1 LNNAESNRPEEMAR
15 MNESGKAARPAG
27 GILLR
32 PEAGQT
38 IAQAK
43 QNMLAR
49 LDALDLAHCVVASNV
64 LDTTGQAM
72 CFSLA
77 ADQAAAWAPGHDTL
91 GLAGRLQLDTEQRG
105 ADLTRE
111 IVLALLMAP
120 IPVPFPS
127 INELVSAVAI
137 RGNIVR
143 AARKTMLSFH
153 TSQAERPSDCW
164 TYKEDC
170 GFVILPGVCLATALA
185 KATQPD
191 VSGTLYSFS
200 CYRATEYVIL
210 LGIAEELAHCHP
222 AMLRQLQ
229 ALWTERPIMSGE
241 FHEVFLREQGS
252 MEAPLP
258 PRYFV
263 PGDRVWFRNPHEA
276 SSEASGYEGSWV
288 IYLGAGLFAN
298 FWKYQQP
305 YTLADKCLEIFHWRN
320 ALYLDDQGHER
331 IDESRVETLVAA
343 SRLDATETES
353 ILALMQRYRDPRGVY
368 QDGGCMDTTR
378 EFARWVQ
385 PGTTDLLLPKS

>member
-1 LNNAESNRPEEMAR
+1 

-32 PEAGQT
+32 PAADQN

-43 QNMLAR
+43 PAVLAR
-49 LDALDLAHCVVASNV
+49 LDALDLAHGVVASEET
-64 LDTTGQAM
+64 DTTGRFIR
-72 CFSLA
+72 FSLA
-77 ADQAAAWAPGHDTL
+77 QELAADWAPGDDTL
-91 GLAGRLQLDTEQRG
+91 GLASRLQLDTEQRP

-120 IPVPFPS
+120 DPVEFPS
-127 INELVSAVAI
+127 IDELVSAVSI

-143 AARKTMLSFH
+143 AARKTTLSFH
-153 TSQAERPSDCW
+153 TSQAERPEDCW

-170 GFVILPGVCLATALA
+170 GFVILPGVCLAVALA

-222 AMLRQLQ
+222 ALLQGLQ
-229 ALWTERPIMSGE
+229 AVWTERPIMSGE

-263 PGDRVWFRNPHEA
+263 PGDRVWFRNPHEP

-288 IYLGAGLFAN
+288 IYLGAGLFTN
-298 FWKYQQP
+298 FWKYHQP
-305 YTLADKCLEIFHWRN
+305 YTLTDKCLEIFHWRN
-320 ALYLDDQGHER
+320 ALYLDDQGNER
-331 IDESRVETLVAA
+331 IDEDRVETLVAA
-343 SRLDATETES
+343 TRQNTEETAR

-378 EFARWVQ
+378 EFARWVH
-385 PGTTDLLLPKS
+385 PGTTDLTLPP